1 MKIIALILS
10 FSLFVT
16 CAIAHFDVPY
26 NGADNNDYVDGKGF
40 SERDGS
46 LKGAMLKAASL
57 KDNFQQG
64 DSYEQYQYFY
74 HPDHLGSSSFITNTE
89 GEVVQ
94 HIEYVP
100 YGEVFI
106 EERNNV
112 WNTPY
117 LFNAKEFDEETGLY
131 YYGARYY
138 DSRLSMW
145 YGVDALAEKYPNIS
159 PYNYCVGNP
168 VMYVDPDGNSTHTT
182 EDGTVVAIYADDDY
196 GIYAHPLSDFD
207 GFDYET
213 KLTNGN
219 RLSNNSEYKRGETWT
234 LYGFA
239 DFDAFE
245 ANPNYDNI
253 PIAVGAKIDWDSDWA
268 DTKINEFINE
278 SPSTINYMRNAGNG
292 QKYDFKTQAP
302 TGNRYYGSK
311 MLGKYASARDLGNFA
326 AGIIKASSVL
336 GENIVQWGYGTYNIT
351 KDKGKMIGT
360 MLSDMLLMSSRD
372 YYAQQI
378 GIQNFIIHSNGE
390 DTFSQHGIDAGCKY
404 WKTIK

>member
-1 MKIIALILS
+1 
-10 FSLFVT
+10 
-16 CAIAHFDVPY
+16 VPY

-46 LKGAMLKAASL
+46 LKSAILKAAISKAGNKSTGL

-138 DSRLSMW
+138 DARLAIW
-145 YGVDALAEKYPNIS
+145 YGVDALAENYPNMS

-168 VMYVDPDGNSTHTT
+168 VKLIDPDGNEPTEEEAARIAAHVYGDKDDSILIGGWKVSENNDFGIGYINDKCGFKSQLYERNNGDQMEYVYAFAGT
-182 EDGTVVAIYADDDY
+182 EDGIDFKEDIYQAFGQSEQYTLAMDN
-196 GIYAHPLSDFD
+196 A
-207 GFDYET
+207 T
-213 KLTNGN
+213 KLAQSLGVADNSGN
-219 RLSNNSEYKRGETWT
+219 TLTFVGHSLGGGLAAAAAFETGGRALT
-234 LYGFA
+234 FNAAGVSIFTKKPYFTGA
-239 DFDAFE
+239 QIDAFVHFRDE
-245 ANPNYDNI
+245 LNLMLF
-253 PIAVGAKIDWDSDWA
+253 PIHLDA
-268 DTKINEFINE
+268 DGDIHIRTNTACLLGHSIENFYKAGLFQRAGE
-278 SPSTINYMRNAGNG
+278 SVSKFNKSIENHFLNA
-292 QKYDFKTQAP
+292 
-302 TGNRYYGSK
+302 
-311 MLGKYASARDLGNFA
+311 
-326 AGIIKASSVL
+326 IKQSL
-336 GENIVQWGYGTYNIT
+336 C
-351 KDKGKMIGT
+351 
-360 MLSDMLLMSSRD
+360 
-372 YYAQQI
+372 
-378 GIQNFIIHSNGE
+378 F
-390 DTFSQHGIDAGCKY
+390 
-404 WKTIK
+404 